1 MVAEPLSGPGA
12 AWRAGDSR
20 RAARATPTAL
30 ALAPPELHG
39 EMARAC
45 QGLALKLECTAATDL
60 FVSRIESGCPPL
72 LLVDADLM
80 GWPADLCK
88 FARSLRPDVKVLAL
102 TCQWSEHDGAL
113 TQLVDGILHKPPR
126 RSQWEGVFEQMGVE
140 RKGGPGNVARTAT

>member
-30 ALAPPELHG
+30 ALARPELHG
-39 EMARAC
+39 GMARAC
-45 QGLALKLECTAATDL
+45 RGLAVKVECPAATDL
-60 FVSRIESGCPPL
+60 FVSRIESGCPPF
-72 LLVDADLM
+72 LLVDADIM

-102 TCQWSEHDGAL
+102 TCQWSEHDDAL
-113 TQLVDGILHKPPR
+113 TQLVHG
-126 RSQWEGVFEQMGVE
+126 S
-140 RKGGPGNVARTAT
+140 